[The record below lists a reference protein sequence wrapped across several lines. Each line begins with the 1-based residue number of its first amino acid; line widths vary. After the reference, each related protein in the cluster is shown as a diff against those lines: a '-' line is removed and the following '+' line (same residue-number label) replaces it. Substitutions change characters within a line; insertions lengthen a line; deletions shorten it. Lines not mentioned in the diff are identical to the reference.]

1 MKTRTVVLALC
12 LVGTPAWAP
21 AGGDVDAKPIDP
33 ASNQRVQKAIDQR
46 SDDIVRPKRICTR
59 ETPTGSHRRITV
71 CRSVAQIEDERV
83 GAKEYMR
90 QMEHENSRI
99 PPPDHP

>member
-12 LVGTPAWAP
+12 LVGMPAWAP

-46 SDDIVRPKRICTR
+46 SDDVVRPKRICTR

-83 GAKEYMR
+83 GAGEYMR
-90 QMEHENSRI
+90 HLEHANSVI
-99 PPPDHP
+99 PPPEHP